1 MVSKLIES
9 LLVNTFS
16 HNSNLLNK
24 ILENFYDKNKVPINE
39 RTCAEDYYFEDNE
52 NNNLWL
58 KRFIKV
64 WEKSVYKMYKEN

>member
-1 MVSKLIES
+1 MKYY
-9 LLVNTFS
+9 
-16 HNSNLLNK
+16 HSNLLNK

-39 RTCAEDYYFEDNE
+39 RTSAEDYYFEDNK

-58 KRFIKV
+58 ERFVKV